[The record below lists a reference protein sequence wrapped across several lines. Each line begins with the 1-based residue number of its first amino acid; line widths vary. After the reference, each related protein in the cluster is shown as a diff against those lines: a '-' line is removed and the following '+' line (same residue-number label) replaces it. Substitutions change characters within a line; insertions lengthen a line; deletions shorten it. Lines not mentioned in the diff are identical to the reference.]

1 MTAHQPAATPFANA
15 HPERILRPQ
24 AVSVVLIAR
33 RIRSRR
39 ALEAARWA
47 NAYVTR
53 FYA

>member
-1 MTAHQPAATPFANA
+1 MTATTTKATPFASA

-33 RIRSRR
+33 RIRYRR